1 MKYCQGPKCHTYD
14 TKDRKRGPKDNKRNE
29 TSTDKLLDLLRVLID
44 KVTTNANNINT
55 LAKEV
60 AKLKEV
66 QND

>member
-1 MKYCQGPKCHTYD
+1 MEN
-14 TKDRKRGPKDNKRNE
+14 KRGKNMNQ

-44 KVTTNANNINT
+44 KVNTNANNINT